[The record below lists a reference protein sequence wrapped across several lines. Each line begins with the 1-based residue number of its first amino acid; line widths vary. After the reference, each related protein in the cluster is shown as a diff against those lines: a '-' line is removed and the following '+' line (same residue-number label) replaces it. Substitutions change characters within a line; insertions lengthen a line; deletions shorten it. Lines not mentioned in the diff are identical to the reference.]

1 MRFFEKSTAAYVSLL
16 AGAYVLAV
24 AGSHFFGDPLE
35 RAVYDEIFRLYHPQ
49 SWQPK
54 SALLVIDERTLD
66 RIPGG
71 MSGIRRPLAQALDL
85 LAAVHPKAVAV
96 DLILANPTDPATD
109 SALAAALAKAPNLML
124 ASQLAGGQWE
134 NPLPEFA
141 RAAAAVGHVHVAPDA
156 DAVVRGIALARVDRG
171 IRRRWALALE
181 AFRLSAGQPIVEVAG
196 ANELDVG
203 DTVIPTVGPARLM
216 RIRFPAAD
224 SRPVEVSLGD
234 LLANPSLASRFT
246 GKVAFV
252 GVTAQTEHDRLFSP
266 YSEGVPTSGIEINA
280 AAFETIAQKRFI
292 QDVGWGW
299 VALFS
304 ALLVA
309 ASGLAFRFLP
319 GWLAY
324 AGAALA
330 IAAGSAMP
338 YFEFT
343 RQRAFSFTTP
353 ASAAWFGAIT
363 AAAYYH
369 LVVRK
374 SLRRSEAEKARY
386 QQAMHFV
393 THEMRTPL
401 SAIQG
406 SSELISRFALTEE
419 KRKQVALLINSESKR
434 LARMVEIFLNVERLS
449 AGQMELKHEAISVRE
464 MVEICVER
472 TRPLAERKKIG
483 ITLEPIAADL
493 RLTGDRELMEY
504 ACYNLLT
511 NAVKY
516 SPQHTEVT
524 VSVRLDV
531 SRGVSWARI
540 AVQDQ
545 GIGMDQKEVKQI
557 FRKFYRTKKAEE
569 SGEAGTGIGLSIV
582 QQIVEQHGGQI
593 EVVSEPGRG
602 SCFTLVLPATSGV
615 ASQVG
620 PAERH

>member
-1 MRFFEKSTAAYVSLL
+1 VRFLGKSAALYVSLL
-16 AGAYVLAV
+16 AGAYLLAV
-24 AGSHFFGDPLE
+24 VGSHLFGDPLE
-35 RAVYDEIFRLYHPQ
+35 RGVYDEIFRLYRPKP
-49 SWQPK
+49 WQPE
-54 SALLVIDERTLD
+54 SALLVVDERTLD
-66 RIPGG
+66 RIRGG
-71 MSGIRRPLAQALDL
+71 MGGIRGPLAEGLEL
-85 LAAVHPKAVAV
+85 VAAAHPRAVAV
-96 DLILANPTDPATD
+96 DLILANPADPAAD
-109 SALAAALAKAPNLML
+109 RALAAALAKCPNLVL
-124 ASQLAGGQWE
+124 ASELTGGRWE
-134 NPLPEFA
+134 DPLPQFA
-141 RAAAAVGHVHVAPDA
+141 GATAALGHVHVAPDA
-156 DAVVRGIALARVDRG
+156 DAVVRGIALARLDNS
-171 IRRRWALALE
+171 IHRRWALSLE
-181 AFRLSAGQPIVEVAG
+181 AFRQSRALQIVEISG
-196 ANELDVG
+196 EDELDVG
-203 DTVIPTVGPARLM
+203 DTIIPTVGPSRLM
-216 RIRFPAAD
+216 RIRFPAPD
-224 SRPVEVSLGD
+224 SMPAEIPLGD
-234 LLANPSLASRFT
+234 LLADHSLAARFT
-246 GKVAFV
+246 GKVVFV

-266 YSEGVPTSGIEINA
+266 YSEGIPTSGIEINA

-292 QDVGWGW
+292 KDVGWGW

-304 ALLVA
+304 AALVA
-309 ASGLAFRFLP
+309 ACGLAFRFLP

-330 IAAGSAMP
+330 VAAAMAAP
-338 YFEFT
+338 YVEFT

-353 ASAAWFGAIT
+353 TSAAWFGAIA

-374 SLRRSEAEKARY
+374 NLRRSEAEKARY

-449 AGQMELKHEAISVRE
+449 AGQMELKHEAIPLAE

-483 ITLEPIAADL
+483 VHLEPIPEDL

-524 VSVRLDV
+524 VSVQLDAG
-531 SRGVSWARI
+531 RGASWARI

-602 SCFTLVLPATSGV
+602 SCFTLVLPATFG
-615 ASQVG
+615 AGRTVG
-620 PAERH
+620 PERH

>member
-1 MRFFEKSTAAYVSLL
+1 M
-16 AGAYVLAV
+16 
-24 AGSHFFGDPLE
+24 
-35 RAVYDEIFRLYHPQ
+35 
-49 SWQPK
+49 
-54 SALLVIDERTLD
+54 
-66 RIPGG
+66 
-71 MSGIRRPLAQALDL
+71 
-85 LAAVHPKAVAV
+85 
-96 DLILANPTDPATD
+96 
-109 SALAAALAKAPNLML
+109 
-124 ASQLAGGQWE
+124 
-134 NPLPEFA
+134 
-141 RAAAAVGHVHVAPDA
+141 
-156 DAVVRGIALARVDRG
+156 
-171 IRRRWALALE
+171 
-181 AFRLSAGQPIVEVAG
+181 
-196 ANELDVG
+196 
-203 DTVIPTVGPARLM
+203 
-216 RIRFPAAD
+216 
-224 SRPVEVSLGD
+224 
-234 LLANPSLASRFT
+234 
-246 GKVAFV
+246 
-252 GVTAQTEHDRLFSP
+252 
-266 YSEGVPTSGIEINA
+266 
-280 AAFETIAQKRFI
+280 
-292 QDVGWGW
+292 
-299 VALFS
+299 
-304 ALLVA
+304 A
-309 ASGLAFRFLP
+309 ASGFAFRFLP

-324 AGAALA
+324 AGAGLA
-330 IAAGSAMP
+330 IAAATVAP
-338 YFEFT
+338 YYAFAHG
-343 RQRAFSFTTP
+343 RAFSFTTP
-353 ASAAWFGAIT
+353 TSAAWFGAIT

-449 AGQMELKHEAISVRE
+449 AGQMELKHEAIPVRE

-483 ITLEPIAADL
+483 VTLEPIPGDL
-493 RLTGDRELMEY
+493 QLTGDRELMEY

-524 VSVRLDV
+524 ASARLDV

-593 EVVSEPGRG
+593 EVVSEPGHG
-602 SCFTLVLPATSGV
+602 SCFTLVLPATSGAGQAV
-615 ASQVG
+615 RGRPQGS
-620 PAERH
+620 ERN